1 MATVTTYDQV
11 GKAEDVSDVISNIAP
26 TATPF
31 LTLAGSRT
39 VDNTLFQW
47 QEDTL
52 DAPASNAQIEGGT
65 APAAVMA
72 PTLMRNNLTQIF
84 SKTAQVSGTADA
96 IKKYGRDKELA
107 YQLAKKS
114 AEIKRDL
121 ETAYVGLNQVR
132 AIGDSVASARKMD
145 GAQALI
151 DPSLKFHNADQ
162 TVGLTGAALSSLS
175 ETSILAANQ
184 ALYVAGGE
192 ASVML
197 IKPADSLKVAGF
209 AASGGRSRY
218 LEADTKAIT
227 NVVNIYISP
236 FGEQKV
242 TMDRFIYVQH
252 AYLLDP
258 SMWLKATL
266 RPWFRQTLAKTGDFT
281 PVQIIGEFSL
291 MHRNFKAS
299 AIVGDLS

>member
-1 MATVTTYDQV
+1 MPTVTSFDIV
-11 GKAEDVSDVISNIAP
+11 GKAEDISDVISNIAP
-26 TATPF
+26 TNTPF
-31 LTLAGSRT
+31 VSLAGSRT

-52 DAPASNAQIEGGT
+52 DPPATNAQVEGAA
-65 APAAVMA
+65 APAANMT

-84 SKTAQVSGTADA
+84 SKTASVGGTADA
-96 IKKYGRDKELA
+96 IKKYGRDKELSM
-107 YQLAKKS
+107 QLAKKS
-114 AEIKRDL
+114 AELKRDL
-121 ETAYVGLNQVR
+121 EFAYVGANQVR
-132 AIGDSVASARKMD
+132 AIGDSVSVARKMD
-145 GAQALI
+145 AAQALI

-162 TVGLTGAALSSLS
+162 TVGLTGTGLSALN

-184 ALYVAGGE
+184 ALYMAGGE
-192 ASVML
+192 ASVL
-197 IKPADSLKVAGF
+197 LLKPADTLKMAGF
-209 AASGGRSRY
+209 AASGGRARY
-218 LEADTKAIT
+218 LDGGEKQIT
-227 NVVNIYISP
+227 NVVNVYISP
-236 FGEQKV
+236 FGDQKV
-242 TMDRFIYVQH
+242 TMDRFLFSQH

-281 PVQIIGEFSL
+281 PVQILGEFSL

>member
-1 MATVTTYDQV
+1 MATFSTYDQV
-11 GKAEDVSDVISNIAP
+11 GKAEDISDVISNIAP
-26 TATPF
+26 TKTPF
-31 LTLAGSRT
+31 VSMIGSRT

-52 DAPASNAQIEGGT
+52 DPAASNAQVEGAA
-65 APAAVMA
+65 APAANMT

-84 SKTAQVSGTADA
+84 SKTAQVSGTADS

-114 AEIKRDL
+114 AEVKRDL
-121 ETAYVGLNQVR
+121 EVVYVGLNQVR
-132 AIGDSVASARKMD
+132 AIGDNVSTARKMD
-145 GAQALI
+145 AAQALV

-162 TVGLTGAALSSLS
+162 SVGLTGASLS
-175 ETSILAANQ
+175 ALTETSILAANQ
-184 ALYVAGGE
+184 ALYTAGGE
-192 ASVML
+192 ASVLL

-209 AASGGRSRY
+209 ASSGGRSRY
-218 LEADTKAIT
+218 LDSGEKQIT
-227 NVVNIYISP
+227 NVVNVYVSP
-236 FGEQKV
+236 FGDQKV
-242 TMDRFIYVQH
+242 VMDRFLYVQH

-281 PVQIIGEFSL
+281 PVQILGEFSL